1 MRTHVLFSISV
12 AIALSVS
19 QPLSAQAQDA
29 KPTQRASERGMKEP
43 KAADSEYRK
52 LDGLVSNLR
61 ARNAQQFAIN
71 LAKGIDEA
79 SFISIG
85 GIEQWVTIRGQDR
98 ANPVLL
104 VLHGGPGDVTNP
116 WTFAL
121 FAPWEK
127 HFTVV
132 QWDQRGAGRTF
143 SRTGPTVAPTM
154 TLDRVAEDGLELL
167 DYLREHLGKDKI
179 IVVGHSFGS
188 IIGLRMVRARPDLFH
203 AYVGTGQVADNTR
216 NYSVAYRAIMKKAQ
230 AIGNQQAFDELR
242 KIGPPPYTSGE
253 GYRLQR
259 KWANSFEGSD
269 QFIFGTIGLTLVA
282 PGYSVRDINDS
293 ADGQMLSGER
303 LVPQTTSLE
312 PKDLGLD
319 FAIPMFFFQGAEDF
333 TTPTALARQY
343 LASIKAPRKKF
354 VPIDGGH
361 FALFMNSNQF
371 LGELVRRVGPLAA
384 RR

>member
-19 QPLSAQAQDA
+19 QPLSAQGRDA
-29 KPTQRASERGMKEP
+29 KPTQRGSERGMKEP
-43 KAADSEYRK
+43 KAVDSEYRK

-154 TLDRVAEDGLELL
+154 TLDRMAEDGFELL
-167 DYLREHLGKDKI
+167 DYLRKHLGKDKI

-188 IIGLRMVRARPDLFH
+188 IIGLRMVRARPDLFY
-203 AYVGTGQVADNTR
+203 AYVGTGQVADSTR
-216 NYSVAYRAIMKKAQ
+216 NYSVACPWGRSS
-230 AIGNQQAFDELR
+230 IGR
-242 KIGPPPYTSGE
+242 KPG
-253 GYRLQR
+253 L
-259 KWANSFEGSD
+259 ALCSD
-269 QFIFGTIGLTLVA
+269 
-282 PGYSVRDINDS
+282 
-293 ADGQMLSGER
+293 
-303 LVPQTTSLE
+303 
-312 PKDLGLD
+312 
-319 FAIPMFFFQGAEDF
+319 
-333 TTPTALARQY
+333 
-343 LASIKAPRKKF
+343 PR
-354 VPIDGGH
+354 P
-361 FALFMNSNQF
+361 
-371 LGELVRRVGPLAA
+371 
-384 RR
+384 